1 MALLLG
7 LALLLLSYVRLAGY
21 LNTAEF
27 RVPKVVA
34 QTLTEPLWQTRLGR
48 NIFLFAL
55 AQLALHLFLGAA
67 CWLLA
72 VASGKAWPKA
82 PPSRRQWTLIWFL
95 GIAVWLLVANATR
108 FPRSSLGSPYQG
120 LGNMDVL
127 GVTPYAFMSICLAA
141 AILATLAVA
150 LFRAMNLRQLAMLG
164 ISAAVLVGA
173 TGFLLREGSRV
184 PAANGKPHVILLG
197 IDSLRPDM
205 TTREN
210 TPHMRAFL
218 DESVQFNDAIT
229 PLARTFPSWV
239 SILTGRHPHTTGAFM
254 NLLPPE
260 MIHTGRTL
268 PDLLRQQGYR
278 TVYAIDEVRFSNVD
292 TSYGFDEAVTP
303 VIGGSDFVLSWF
315 ADTPLSNMLMNTRLG
330 ALLFPFQ
337 HANRAAF
344 VSYEPDAFVHQV
356 DRALDARQ
364 PLFLALHLT
373 LPHWPFDW
381 ADSQSPPG
389 NDESDLRWKY
399 INSIQRADQ
408 QFGDLLAALERKG
421 VLSNAIVV
429 ALSDHGEAF
438 GAEDG
443 FLSAGLPGEDRAVLT
458 PQQNG
463 HGTSVFS
470 PPQFRTVLGF
480 RAYGQA
486 AGLLPGAGRIAAPV
500 SLTDIAPTVME
511 LLDIDAPEAFDGESL
526 LPLVHSAPGAAAH
539 FANRIRFTE
548 SEYNPRGFDFRKMT
562 PSAVAHAAMVY
573 QVDARTDRL
582 KVREHMIDVI
592 LSTRQYA
599 ALLGD
604 SLAAAV
610 PDEAT
615 NGLYRFVHLPVDSTD
630 AGPPD
635 PRNEA
640 RLREALEQR
649 FGVRFSDAGPAP
661 PKS

>member
-1 MALLLG
+1 
-7 LALLLLSYVRLAGY
+7 
-21 LNTAEF
+21 
-27 RVPKVVA
+27 
-34 QTLTEPLWQTRLGR
+34 
-48 NIFLFAL
+48 
-55 AQLALHLFLGAA
+55 
-67 CWLLA
+67 
-72 VASGKAWPKA
+72 
-82 PPSRRQWTLIWFL
+82 
-95 GIAVWLLVANATR
+95 
-108 FPRSSLGSPYQG
+108 
-120 LGNMDVL
+120 
-127 GVTPYAFMSICLAA
+127 
-141 AILATLAVA
+141 
-150 LFRAMNLRQLAMLG
+150 
-164 ISAAVLVGA
+164 
-173 TGFLLREGSRV
+173 
-184 PAANGKPHVILLG
+184 
-197 IDSLRPDM
+197 
-205 TTREN
+205 
-210 TPHMRAFL
+210 MRAFL
-218 DESVQFNDAIT
+218 EESVQFDDAVT

-260 MIHTGRTL
+260 MISTGRTL
-268 PDLLRQQGYR
+268 PAMLREHGYR

-303 VIGGSDFVLSWF
+303 IIGGSDFVLSWF

-344 VSYEPDAFVHQV
+344 ISYEPDSFVHRV
-356 DRALDARQ
+356 DRALDGRQ

-381 ADSQSPPG
+381 ADSESPPA
-389 NDESDLRWKY
+389 DEESDLRWKY
-399 INSIQRADQ
+399 INSIRRADQ
-408 QFGDLLAALERKG
+408 QFGDLLDVLRRKG
-421 VLSNAIVV
+421 MLSNAVIV

-438 GAEDG
+438 GADDG
-443 FLSAGLPGEDRAVLT
+443 FLAAGLPNEEAEELK

-480 RAYGQA
+480 RAYGTA
-486 AGLLPGAGRIAAPV
+486 AEMLPGARRIPEPV
-500 SLTDIAPTVME
+500 SLTDIAPTIMD
-511 LLDIDAPEAFDGESL
+511 LLDLEAPEDFDGESL
-526 LPLVHSAPGAAAH
+526 LPLVYSTPSAAAH
-539 FANRIRFTE
+539 FADRIRFTE

-562 PSAVAHAAMVY
+562 ASAVAHAAMVY
-573 QVDARTDRL
+573 QVDAQTDRL

-610 PDEAT
+610 PDEAAD
-615 NGLYRFVHLPVDSTD
+615 GLYRFVHLRVDPAD
-630 AGPPD
+630 ASPPD